1 MTVYLD
7 STFVM
12 RRLLGVGEPADFWG
26 KWDRA
31 YASTL
36 MRSECF
42 RTANM
47 LRLSGKI
54 DDEGRAR
61 LGSWIERVCNTV
73 VQVPVTDAIV
83 ERAAG
88 AYPVVVGTLQALHL
102 ATMQELEAVHG
113 VKCELASADA
123 GLVQAAKS
131 LGFAEA
137 SGAPLDKSAEAAAG
151 AGEK

>member
-12 RRLLGVGEPADFWG
+12 RRLLGVGKPADFWG
-26 KWDRA
+26 KWDKA

-36 MRSECF
+36 MRTECF

-47 LRLSGKI
+47 LRLGGKI
-54 DDEGRAR
+54 DDDGRAR
-61 LGSWIERVCNTV
+61 LGSWIESVCSTV

-83 ERAAG
+83 SRAAG
-88 AYPVVVGTLQALHL
+88 AFPVSVGTLQAIHL

-113 VKCELASADA
+113 VKCDLASADK
-123 GLVQAAKS
+123 GLVQAAKA
-131 LGFAEA
+131 LGFVEA
-137 SGAPLDKSAEAAAG
+137 SDVPEEKPAESAAG
-151 AGEK
+151 AESK

>member
-12 RRLLGVGEPADFWG
+12 RRLLGIGKPVDFWG
-26 KWDRA
+26 KWDTA

-42 RTANM
+42 RAANM
-47 LRLSGKI
+47 LRLNGKI

-61 LGSWIERVCNTV
+61 LGSWIESVCSTV

-83 ERAAG
+83 NRAAG
-88 AYPVVVGTLQALHL
+88 AFPVAVGTLQAIHL

-113 VKCELASADA
+113 VKCELASADK

-131 LGFAEA
+131 LGFVEA
-137 SGAPLDKSAEAAAG
+137 SDIPDEKPAEEPAG
-151 AGEK
+151 TEGK